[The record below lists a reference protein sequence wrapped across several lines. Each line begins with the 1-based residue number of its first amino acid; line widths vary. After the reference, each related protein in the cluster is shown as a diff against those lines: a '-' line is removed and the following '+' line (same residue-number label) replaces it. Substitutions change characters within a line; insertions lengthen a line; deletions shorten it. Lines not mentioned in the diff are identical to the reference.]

1 MYGSNFYGS
10 DAITIQKLMGHF
22 LTIICFILGRTDNAI
37 KNHWNS
43 TMKRKYEEE
52 NGLADTSKAKKSAKK
67 STITLTGGHSKPLQ
81 QVQQAVTVRP
91 VTATVTTL
99 VASSSNNVQSFAI
112 GPSGTYYAA
121 SLQPTQQSQSQ
132 HSWSNAIA
140 NPTVNY
146 NRSVLKI
153 M

>member
-1 MYGSNFYGS
+1 
-10 DAITIQKLMGHF
+10 
-22 LTIICFILGRTDNAI
+22 
-37 KNHWNS
+37 
-43 TMKRKYEEE
+43 MKRKYEEE
-52 NGLADTSKAKKSAKK
+52 NGLVDTGKSKKAKKSNI
-67 STITLTGGHSKPLQ
+67 SVTGGHTTPLQ

-121 SLQPTQQSQSQ
+121 SLQPSQQSQ
-132 HSWSNAIA
+132 HSWSNSIT

-146 NRSVLKI
+146 NR
-153 M
+153 